1 MPVEVLGGC
10 CWLTEPNRLVS
21 EIRSEDRWTV
31 GWENGRGEDVLLPL
45 PFLLGEVG
53 VTGETGFT
61 FSSESPP
68 LISKLE
74 ALPL

>member
-10 CWLTEPNRLVS
+10 CWLTEPKRLVS